1 MESVSCVDVPQVA
14 AAIYP
19 YIHYVHVRSK
29 QKGASALLSLTRSM
43 LEQKVP
49 LQKIVVND
57 RVDVA
62 LLTLAGA
69 VQLPANGLSVV
80 DAKSLLLEG
89 TRCGV
94 SVHSLEEVQAAEQAG
109 ADYVLY
115 GHVYETSCKAGL
127 VPRGIAQ
134 LERICGLSD
143 IPVIALGGIQPH
155 HVPELY
161 HAGASGIA
169 VMSGIWEAESP
180 IAAAM
185 EYRRMVDLVIR
196 ESEARKRTKES

>member
-1 MESVSCVDVPQVA
+1 MESVSCVNVPQVA
-14 AAIYP
+14 AAICP
-19 YIHYVHVRSK
+19 CIHYVHARLK

-43 LEQKVP
+43 IEQGVP
-49 LQKIVVND
+49 LQQIVVND
-57 RVDVA
+57 RVDIA
-62 LLTLAGA
+62 MLTFVGA

-80 DAKSLLLEG
+80 DAKSLIPKG

-94 SVHSLEEVQAAEQAG
+94 SVHSLEEAQTAEQAG
-109 ADYVLY
+109 ADYVLF
-115 GHVYETSCKAGL
+115 GHVYKTHCKSGL

-134 LERICGLSD
+134 LERICRLSD

-169 VMSGIWEAESP
+169 VMSGIWEAKSP
-180 IAAAM
+180 VAAAM
-185 EYRRMVDLVIR
+185 EYRRMVDLVVHDL
-196 ESEARKRTKES
+196 

>member
-1 MESVSCVDVPQVA
+1 MESVSCVNVPQVA
-14 AAIYP
+14 AAICP
-19 YIHYVHVRSK
+19 YIHYVHARSK

-43 LEQKVP
+43 IKQEVP
-49 LQKIVVND
+49 LRQIVVND

-62 LLTLAGA
+62 LLTSAGA

-80 DAKSLLLEG
+80 DAKSLLSEG

-94 SVHSLEEVQAAEQAG
+94 SVHSLEEVQTAEQAG
-109 ADYVLY
+109 ADYVLF
-115 GHVYETSCKAGL
+115 GHVYETHCKAGL

-134 LERICGLSD
+134 LESICRLSD

-169 VMSGIWEAESP
+169 VMSGIWEAKSP
-180 IAAAM
+180 VAAAM
-185 EYRRMVDLVIR
+185 EYRRMVDLVVHDL
-196 ESEARKRTKES
+196 

>member
-1 MESVSCVDVPQVA
+1 MESVSYVNVPQVA
-14 AAIYP
+14 AAICP
-19 YIHYVHVRSK
+19 YIHYVHARSK

-43 LEQKVP
+43 IKQEVP
-49 LQKIVVND
+49 LRQIVVND

-62 LLTLAGA
+62 LLTSAGA
-69 VQLPANGLSVV
+69 VQLPAKGLSVV
-80 DAKSLLLEG
+80 DAKSLLSEG

-94 SVHSLEEVQAAEQAG
+94 SVHSLEEVQTAEQAG
-109 ADYVLY
+109 ADYVLF
-115 GHVYETSCKAGL
+115 GHVYETHCKAGL

-134 LERICGLSD
+134 LERICRLSD

-169 VMSGIWEAESP
+169 VMSGIWEAKSP
-180 IAAAM
+180 VAAAM
-185 EYRRMVDLVIR
+185 EYRRMVDLVVHDL
-196 ESEARKRTKES
+196 

>member
-1 MESVSCVDVPQVA
+1 MITMESGYHADVPQVA

-19 YIHYVHVRSK
+19 YVHYVHARLK
-29 QKGASALLSLTRSM
+29 QKGASALLALIRSM
-43 LEQKVP
+43 VEQGVP
-49 LQKIVVND
+49 LQQIAVND

-69 VQLPANGLSVV
+69 VQLPANGLPVRDV
-80 DAKSLLLEG
+80 KSLLPKG

-94 SVHSLEEVQAAEQAG
+94 SVHSLEEAQMAEQAG

-115 GHVYETSCKAGL
+115 GHVYVTRCKPGV

-134 LERICGLSD
+134 LERICSLSN

-155 HVPELY
+155 HIPELY

-185 EYRRMVDLVIR
+185 EYRQLVDQVVRNL
-196 ESEARKRTKES
+196 

>member
-1 MESVSCVDVPQVA
+1 MESVSCVNVPQVA
-14 AAIYP
+14 AAICP
-19 YIHYVHVRSK
+19 YIHYVHARSK

-43 LEQKVP
+43 IKQEVP
-49 LQKIVVND
+49 LQQIVVND

-62 LLTLAGA
+62 LLTSAGA

-80 DAKSLLLEG
+80 DAKSLLSEG

-94 SVHSLEEVQAAEQAG
+94 SVHSLEEVQTAEQAG
-109 ADYVLY
+109 ADYVLF
-115 GHVYETSCKAGL
+115 GHVYETHCKAGL

-134 LERICGLSD
+134 LERICRLSD

-169 VMSGIWEAESP
+169 VMSGIWEAKSP
-180 IAAAM
+180 VAAAM
-185 EYRRMVDLVIR
+185 EYRRMVDLVVHDL
-196 ESEARKRTKES
+196 

>member
-1 MESVSCVDVPQVA
+1 MESVSCVNVPQVA
-14 AAIYP
+14 AAICA
-19 YIHYVHVRSK
+19 YIHYVHARSK

-43 LEQKVP
+43 IKQEVP
-49 LQKIVVND
+49 LRQIVVND

-62 LLTLAGA
+62 LLTSAGA

-80 DAKSLLLEG
+80 DAKSLLSEG

-94 SVHSLEEVQAAEQAG
+94 SVHSLEEVQTAEQAG
-109 ADYVLY
+109 ADYVLF
-115 GHVYETSCKAGL
+115 GHVYETHCKAGL

-134 LERICGLSD
+134 LERICRLSD

-169 VMSGIWEAESP
+169 VMSGIWEAKSP
-180 IAAAM
+180 VAAAM
-185 EYRRMVDLVIR
+185 EYRRMVDLVVHDL
-196 ESEARKRTKES
+196 

>member
-1 MESVSCVDVPQVA
+1 MESVSCVNVPQVA
-14 AAIYP
+14 AAICP
-19 YIHYVHVRSK
+19 YIHYVHARSK

-43 LEQKVP
+43 IKQEVP
-49 LQKIVVND
+49 LRQIVVND

-62 LLTLAGA
+62 LLTSAGA

-80 DAKSLLLEG
+80 DAKSLLSEG

-94 SVHSLEEVQAAEQAG
+94 SVHSLEEVQTAEQAG
-109 ADYVLY
+109 ADYVLF
-115 GHVYETSCKAGL
+115 GHVYETHCKAGL

-134 LERICGLSD
+134 LERICRLSD

-169 VMSGIWEAESP
+169 VMSGIWQAKSP
-180 IAAAM
+180 VAAAM
-185 EYRRMVDLVIR
+185 EYRRMVDLVVHDL
-196 ESEARKRTKES
+196 